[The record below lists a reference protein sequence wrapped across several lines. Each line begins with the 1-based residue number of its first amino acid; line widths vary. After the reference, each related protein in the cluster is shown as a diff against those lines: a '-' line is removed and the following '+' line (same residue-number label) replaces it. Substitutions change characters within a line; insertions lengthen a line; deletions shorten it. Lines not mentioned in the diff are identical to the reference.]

1 MLPIETR
8 HVVSIAAIPVILS
21 LCSLLF
27 VGFQHVYRNIPGPF
41 IAKFSPVWRL
51 PLVWSGATHEKYR
64 ELHAKYGPIVQIAP
78 NVLAISDPAVI
89 ATIYGISSKF
99 LKVFWL

>member
-1 MLPIETR
+1 MLPIEIR
-8 HVVSIAAIPVILS
+8 HVVAIAAIPIFLS

-27 VGFQHVYRNIPGPF
+27 VGFQQAYRNIPGPF
-41 IAKFSPVWRL
+41 VAKFSPLWRL
-51 PLVWSGATHEKYR
+51 RLVWTGAAHEKYR

-89 ATIYGISSKF
+89 TTIYGISSKF
-99 LKVFWL
+99 LKVF